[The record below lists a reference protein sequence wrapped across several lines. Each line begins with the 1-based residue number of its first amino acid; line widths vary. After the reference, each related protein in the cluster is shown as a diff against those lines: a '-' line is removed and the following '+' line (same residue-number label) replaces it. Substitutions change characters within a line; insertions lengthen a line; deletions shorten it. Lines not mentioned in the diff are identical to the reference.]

1 MGQHKNGLEEYFILK
16 DGKRLRY
23 GYTTGSCAAAAAK
36 GAAWMLLHG
45 EPLEETALMTPKGI
59 LLHLLIQE
67 IRMEKDK
74 VSCGIRKDGGDD
86 PDVTDGILVCA
97 EVSLREDGQICIH
110 GGPGVGR
117 VTRKGLSV
125 PPGEA
130 AINPVP
136 RRMIREELERT
147 AKEAGYTKGFDVTIW
162 IPRGAELAEKTFN
175 PRLGIEGGISVLGT
189 SGIVIPMSEDALIAS
204 IRLEMEMLKEAGAR
218 YLVITPGNYGETY
231 AKEHMDIDL
240 TYSMK
245 CSNYLGETL
254 DMAAEIGIEGI
265 LFISHIGK
273 FIKVSGG
280 IMNTHS
286 KNGDC
291 RAELMA
297 AQALRAG
304 ADMDTAKDLLDTITT
319 EEGVQILKKAG
330 LLKAAMEETAGRV
343 QFYLDHRTGK
353 RIKTGAVLFSTQE
366 GHLADTETVPEL
378 LELIRKQRCENERSE
393 NN

>member
-1 MGQHKNGLEEYFILK
+1 MAQHKNGLEEYFILK
-16 DGKRLRY
+16 DGRKLRY

-36 GAAWMLLHG
+36 AAAWMLLNK
-45 EPLEETALMTPKGI
+45 EPLEETAFMTPKGI
-59 LLHLLIQE
+59 LLHLLIEE
-67 IRMEKDK
+67 IRMEENK

-86 PDVTDGILVCA
+86 PDVTDGILICA
-97 EVSLREDGQICIH
+97 EVSLRQDGQIHID
-110 GGPGVGR
+110 GGMGVGR

-136 RRMIREELERT
+136 RKMIREELEHT
-147 AKEAGYTKGFDVTIW
+147 AREAGYTEGFDVKIW
-162 IPRGAELAEKTFN
+162 IPRGEELANKTFN

-204 IRLEMEMLKEAGAR
+204 IRLEMEMLKAAGAR
-218 YLVITPGNYGETY
+218 YLVITPGNYGESFSR
-231 AKEHMDIDL
+231 EHMDIDL

-254 DMAAEIGIEGI
+254 DMAAELGIEGI

-286 KNGDC
+286 KNSDC

-297 AQALRAG
+297 AQAFRAG
-304 ADMDTAKDLLDTITT
+304 ADTKTVKALLNTVTT
-319 EEGVQILKKAG
+319 EEGVQILKRAG
-330 LLKAAMEETAGRV
+330 LLKAAMKETAGRV

-353 RIKTGAVLFSTQE
+353 RIKTAAVLFSTVE
-366 GHLADTETVPEL
+366 GRLADTETVPEL
-378 LELIRKQRCENERSE
+378 LKLIQEQHCRDNKEKQS
-393 NN
+393 